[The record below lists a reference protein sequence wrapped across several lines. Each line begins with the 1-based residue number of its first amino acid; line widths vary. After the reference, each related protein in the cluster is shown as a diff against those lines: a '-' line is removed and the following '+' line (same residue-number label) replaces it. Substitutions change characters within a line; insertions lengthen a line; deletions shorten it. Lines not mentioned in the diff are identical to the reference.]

1 MFCISAILLIIGIS
15 LFNLGADLAMQPMG
29 EQIGSSLIKIKNM
42 AIILLICFV
51 LGFLIT
57 VAEPDLS
64 VLASQVKDVI
74 PSLTLII
81 TIGIGVGLF
90 LVVAIIKTLLKK
102 DLTSI
107 IIYLYMILFALT
119 ALVVI
124 NGNEAILPL
133 AFDSGGVTTGPITV
147 PFIMALG
154 IGLSQTVGGKSVKEN
169 SFGLV
174 AL

>member
-1 MFCISAILLIIGIS
+1 MKNQLFEKLKESLVSILPVTLIVVILNFTPLINLTTYEVIMFCISAILLIIGIS

-102 DLTSI
+102 DQQIPLT
-107 IIYLYMILFALT
+107 
-119 ALVVI
+119 
-124 NGNEAILPL
+124 
-133 AFDSGGVTTGPITV
+133 
-147 PFIMALG
+147 
-154 IGLSQTVGGKSVKEN
+154 
-169 SFGLV
+169 
-174 AL
+174 